1 MEEKSNMVELVELLM
16 EIEANSEDDAE
27 DNEGA
32 GYFITED
39 GKKIIY

>member
-16 EIEANSEDDAE
+16 EIEANSEEGTDN
-27 DNEGA
+27 NEGV